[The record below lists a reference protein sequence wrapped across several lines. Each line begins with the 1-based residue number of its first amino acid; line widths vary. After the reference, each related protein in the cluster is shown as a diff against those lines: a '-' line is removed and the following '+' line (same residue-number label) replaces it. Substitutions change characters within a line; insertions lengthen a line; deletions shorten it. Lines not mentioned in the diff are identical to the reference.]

1 MICAIAAN
9 YAQKSCKI
17 ATKLLDIRIMTEHEY
32 QMQDEKLYQSIRTE
46 RIKQRKRLN

>member
-1 MICAIAAN
+1 MIRAIAAN

-17 ATKLLDIRIMTEHEY
+17 TTKLLDIRMTEHEY